1 MKKIIAINAGPR
13 KGWNTD
19 QLIRSAAKGA
29 EESGCEVE
37 YIDLFKL
44 ERKTMIYNDFK

>member
-13 KGWNTD
+13 TGWNTD
-19 QLIRSAAKGA
+19 LLIKSAAKGA
-29 EESGCEVE
+29 ESSGYETE

-44 ERKTMIYNDFK
+44 EKYTG